1 MPKYILYCRKSTDEK
16 DKQVLSIEAQIA
28 ELREFAIRE
37 KLEIVATFS
46 ESKTAKT
53 PGRPIFQKVLKM
65 IESGEADAILS
76 WHPDRLARNSID
88 GGYLIY
94 LLDTGKLLD
103 LKFPSF
109 WFDNTPQGKFMLN
122 LAFGQ
127 SKYYVD
133 NLSENV
139 KRGLR
144 QKIRNGV
151 WPSQA
156 PYGYL
161 NNKNTRGIELDPE
174 KSKVVRKAFEIF
186 AKEKVSF
193 TDIVNFLYRGGITK
207 RNGQKVNI
215 TRVHT
220 MLTNQFYIG
229 IMHFNGE
236 YFEGKHD
243 QFISRKLFNQVQKK
257 LELKGTSKY
266 KSHDHAF
273 SGLMRCGECGATIT
287 AESHTK
293 HYKNGNDQ
301 TFTYYRCTKKLKP
314 CSQPYLEES
323 KLKDQLVGFIASAA
337 LPKRWGKDWLNWLER
352 DRLIEQQ
359 SAQESLTRL
368 KSEIQTIDGK
378 LNLLLDSYLDGT
390 IDSQTYKSKKNEL
403 FVSKQN
409 LEDKIAKTEGGG
421 SHWLEPMEE
430 FINCALQAQ
439 KIARPNTAGDEL
451 RSFAKN
457 IGSNFFLKDKQLR
470 IEYKKPFAS
479 LRAAALARATLSEAD
494 DLLLSVTPAGIEPA
508 IFWMKTRC
516 PRPLDDGAKG
526 VGPVGLEP
534 TTASLKGN
542 CSTIELRTQTAIF
555 YHFQPRTTISRP

>member
-28 ELREFAIRE
+28 ELQEFAIRE

-46 ESKTAKT
+46 ESKTAKI
-53 PGRPIFQKVLKM
+53 PGRPVFKEVLKK
-65 IESGEADAILS
+65 IESGDADAILS
-76 WHPDRLARNSID
+76 WHPDRLARNSVD

-161 NNKNTRGIELDPE
+161 NNKNTRGIELDRE
-174 KSKVVRKAFEIF
+174 KSKVVKKAFEIF
-186 AKEKVSF
+186 AKEKVSY
-193 TDIVNFLYRGGITK
+193 TDISLLLAKGGIHK
-207 RNGQKVNI
+207 RNGKPIGVSQ
-215 TRVHT
+215 VHK

-229 IMHFNGE
+229 IMSYNGE

-243 QFISRKLFNQVQKK
+243 QFISRKLFNQVQKR
-257 LELKGTSKY
+257 LELKGTSKF
-266 KSHDHAF
+266 KGHDFAF

-293 HYKNGNDQ
+293 HYKNGTNQ

-314 CSQPYLEES
+314 CSQPYLEEA
-323 KLKDQLVGFIASAA
+323 KLKDQLIGYISSAA

-352 DRLIEQQ
+352 DKLVEQQ
-359 SAQESLTRL
+359 SAQESLEKFRG
-368 KSEIQTIDGK
+368 EIQTIDGK

-390 IDSQTYKSKKNEL
+390 IDTSTYKSKKNEL
-403 FVSKQN
+403 FVSRQS

-421 SHWLEPMEE
+421 SHWLEPMTE
-430 FINCALQAQ
+430 FIDCALQAQ

-451 RSFAKN
+451 CSYAKN
-457 IGSNFFLKDKQLR
+457 IGSNFFLKDKQLQ
-470 IEYKKPFAS
+470 IEYKKPYAS
-479 LRAAALARATLSEAD
+479 LRAAALARATIPAD
-494 DLLLSVTPAGIEPA
+494 ADFSQCVTPPGVEPG
-508 IFWMKTRC
+508 F
-516 PRPLDDGAKG
+516 LG
-526 VGPVGLEP
+526 
-534 TTASLKGN
+534 
-542 CSTIELRTQTAIF
+542 
-555 YHFQPRTTISRP
+555 

>member
-16 DKQVLSIEAQIA
+16 DKQVLSIEAQIT

-37 KLEIVATFS
+37 KLEIVATFQ
-46 ESKTAKT
+46 ESRTAKT
-53 PGRPIFQKVLKM
+53 PGRPIFKEILKK

-76 WHPDRLARNSID
+76 WHPDRLARNSVD

-156 PYGYL
+156 PYGYV
-161 NNKNTRGIELDPE
+161 NDKNTRGIKLDPE
-174 KSKVVRKAFEIF
+174 KSKIVKKAFEIF

-193 TDIVNFLYRGGITK
+193 TDVSLLLAKGGITK
-207 RNGQKVNI
+207 RSGKPVGVSQ
-215 TRVHT
+215 VHK

-229 IMHFNGE
+229 IMSYNHE
-236 YFEGKHD
+236 YFEGNHD
-243 QFISRKLFNQVQKK
+243 QFISRKLFNAVKKK
-257 LELKGTSKY
+257 LELKGTSKF
-266 KSHDHAF
+266 KAHDFAF

-287 AESHTK
+287 AETHTK
-293 HYKNGNDQ
+293 HYKNGTNQ

-314 CSQPYLEES
+314 CSQPYLEET
-323 KLKDQLVGFIASAA
+323 KLKDQLIGLVSSAA

-352 DRLIEQQ
+352 DKLIEQQ
-359 SAQESLTRL
+359 SVRESLANL
-368 KSEIQTIDGK
+368 KLEMQTIVGK

-390 IDSQTYKSKKNEL
+390 IDPQTYKQKKNEL
-403 FVSKQN
+403 FTEKQS

-421 SHWLEPMEE
+421 SHWLEPMAE
-430 FINCALQAQ
+430 FIHCALQAQ
-439 KIARPNTAGDEL
+439 KIARPNTAGEEL

-457 IGSNFFLKDKQLR
+457 IGSNYFLKDRQLQ

-479 LRAAALARATLSEAD
+479 LRAAALARASVPAHLENS
-494 DLLLSVTPAGIEPA
+494 LIVTPAGVEPA
-508 IFWMKTRC
+508 ISWMRTKC
-516 PRPLDDGAKG
+516 PGPLDDGAK
-526 VGPVGLEP
+526 VVNL
-534 TTASLKGN
+534 
-542 CSTIELRTQTAIF
+542 I
-555 YHFQPRTTISRP
+555 

>member
-1 MPKYILYCRKSTDEK
+1 LYCRKSTDEK
-16 DKQVLSIEAQIA
+16 DKQVLSIEAQVA
-28 ELREFAIRE
+28 ELMEFAIRE

-46 ESKTAKT
+46 ESKTAKS
-53 PGRPIFQKVLKM
+53 PGRPIFKEVLTK

-161 NNKNTRGIELDPE
+161 NNKLTKGIEVDQE
-174 KSKVVRKAFEIF
+174 KSKVVKKAFEIF
-186 AKEKVSF
+186 SKEKVSF
-193 TDIVNFLYRGGITK
+193 TDIVNLLYRGGITK

-236 YFEGKHD
+236 YFEGKHE
-243 QFISRKLFNQVQKK
+243 QFINRRRK
-257 LELKGTSKY
+257 
-266 KSHDHAF
+266 H
-273 SGLMRCGECGATIT
+273 
-287 AESHTK
+287 
-293 HYKNGNDQ
+293 
-301 TFTYYRCTKKLKP
+301 P
-314 CSQPYLEES
+314 
-323 KLKDQLVGFIASAA
+323 
-337 LPKRWGKDWLNWLER
+337 
-352 DRLIEQQ
+352 
-359 SAQESLTRL
+359 
-368 KSEIQTIDGK
+368 
-378 LNLLLDSYLDGT
+378 
-390 IDSQTYKSKKNEL
+390 
-403 FVSKQN
+403 
-409 LEDKIAKTEGGG
+409 
-421 SHWLEPMEE
+421 
-430 FINCALQAQ
+430 
-439 KIARPNTAGDEL
+439 
-451 RSFAKN
+451 
-457 IGSNFFLKDKQLR
+457 
-470 IEYKKPFAS
+470 PF
-479 LRAAALARATLSEAD
+479 
-494 DLLLSVTPAGIEPA
+494 
-508 IFWMKTRC
+508 
-516 PRPLDDGAKG
+516 
-526 VGPVGLEP
+526 
-534 TTASLKGN
+534 
-542 CSTIELRTQTAIF
+542 
-555 YHFQPRTTISRP
+555 

>member
-1 MPKYILYCRKSTDEK
+1 MYCRKSTDEK
-16 DKQVLSIEAQIA
+16 DKQVLSIEAQVA
-28 ELREFAIRE
+28 ELMEFAIRE

-46 ESKTAKT
+46 ESKTAKS
-53 PGRPIFQKVLKM
+53 PGRPIFKEVLTK

-161 NNKNTRGIELDPE
+161 NNKLTKGIEVDQE
-174 KSKVVRKAFEIF
+174 KSKVVKKAFEIF
-186 AKEKVSF
+186 SKEKVSF
-193 TDIVNFLYRGGITK
+193 TDIVNLLYRGGITK

-236 YFEGKHD
+236 YFEGKHE
-243 QFISRKLFNQVQKK
+243 QFISRKLFNTVKKK
-257 LELKGTSKY
+257 LEQKGISKF
-266 KSHDHAF
+266 KSHDFAF
-273 SGLMRCGECGATIT
+273 SGLMRCGECSACIT
-287 AESHTK
+287 AETPTK
-293 HYKNGNDQ
+293 HYKHGGTQ
-301 TFTYYRCTKKLKP
+301 IFKYYRCTKKLKP
-314 CSQPYLEES
+314 CSQPYLEET
-323 KLKDQLVGFIASAA
+323 KLKDQLIGFVSSAT
-337 LPKRWGKDWLNWLER
+337 LPQAWRKNWLTWLER
-352 DRLIEQQ
+352 DRILDQQ
-359 SAQESLTRL
+359 SSESSLI
-368 KSEIQTIDGK
+368 KHKYDIQTIDSK

-390 IDSQTYKSKKNEL
+390 IDSQTYKQKKNEL
-403 FVSKQN
+403 FTSKQS
-409 LEDKIAKTEGGG
+409 LESKIAKTKAGG
-421 SHWLEPMEE
+421 SSWLEPMTE
-430 FINCALQAQ
+430 FVHCALQAQ
-439 KIARPNTAGDEL
+439 KVARPDTPSEDL
-451 RSFAKN
+451 RIFAKN
-457 IGSNFFLKDKQLR
+457 IGSNYFLKDKQLVG
-470 IEYKKPFAS
+470 ELKKPFAS
-479 LRAAALARATLSEAD
+479 LRAWAGARATDPKISENFCK
-494 DLLLSVTPAGIEPA
+494 VTPAGIEPA
-508 IFWMKTRC
+508 IFWMRTKC
-516 PRPLDDGAKG
+516 PGPLDDGAMDSI
-526 VGPVGLEP
+526 V
-534 TTASLKGN
+534 SD
-542 CSTIELRTQTAIF
+542 
-555 YHFQPRTTISRP
+555 Y

>member
-1 MPKYILYCRKSTDEK
+1 MNVVKYILYCRKSTDEK

-28 ELREFAIRE
+28 ELQELAIRE

-46 ESKTAKT
+46 ESKTAKSH
-53 PGRPIFQKVLKM
+53 GRPIFKEVLNK

-161 NNKNTRGIELDPE
+161 NNKITKGIELDPE
-174 KSKVVRKAFEIF
+174 KSKVVRKAFETF

-193 TDIVNFLYRGGITK
+193 TDIVNLLYRGGITK
-207 RNGQKVNI
+207 KNGQRVNI

-220 MLTNQFYIG
+220 TLTNQFYIG

-236 YFEGKHD
+236 YFEGKHE
-243 QFISRKLFNQVQKK
+243 QFISRKLFNTVKKK
-257 LELKGTSKY
+257 LEQKGVSKF
-266 KSHDHAF
+266 KFHDFAF
-273 SGLMRCGECGATIT
+273 SGLMRCGECGACIT
-287 AESHTK
+287 AETHTK
-293 HYKNGNDQ
+293 HYKHGGVQ
-301 TFTYYRCTKKLKP
+301 IFKYHRCTKKLKP
-314 CSQPYLEES
+314 CSQPYLEET
-323 KLKDQLVGFIASAA
+323 KLKDQLIGFVSSAT
-337 LPKRWGKDWLNWLER
+337 LPNAWRKNWLNWLER
-352 DRLIEQQ
+352 DRVLDQQ
-359 SAQESLTRL
+359 SAQTLL
-368 KSEIQTIDGK
+368 IKIKFDIQTIDGK

-390 IDSQTYKSKKNEL
+390 IDSQTYKDKKDQL
-403 FVSKQN
+403 FTEKKG
-409 LEDKIAKTEGGG
+409 LEEKIAKTKSGG
-421 SHWLEPMEE
+421 SSWLEPMTE
-430 FINCALQAQ
+430 FVHCALQAQ
-439 KIARPNTAGDEL
+439 KVARPDTPSEDL
-451 RSFAKN
+451 RIFAKN
-457 IGSNFFLKDKQLR
+457 IGSNYFLKDKQLTG
-470 IEYKKPFAS
+470 ELKKPFAS
-479 LRAAALARATLSEAD
+479 LRAWAGARATDPKVSENFCK
-494 DLLLSVTPAGIEPA
+494 VTPAGFEPA
-508 IFWMKTRC
+508 IFWMRTKC
-516 PRPLDDGAKG
+516 PRPLDDGAMR
-526 VGPVGLEP
+526 PWAL
-534 TTASLKGN
+534 LYQI
-542 CSTIELRTQTAIF
+542 IEAKRA
-555 YHFQPRTTISRP
+555 

>member
-28 ELREFAIRE
+28 ELKEFAIRE

-46 ESKTAKT
+46 ESKTAKI
-53 PGRPIFQKVLKM
+53 PGRLIFQQVLKM
-65 IESGEADAILS
+65 VESGEADAILS

-94 LLDTGKLLD
+94 LLDCGKLID

-133 NLSENV
+133 NLSKNV

-161 NNKNTRGIELDPE
+161 NNKNTRGIEIDQE
-174 KSKVVRKAFEIF
+174 KTKVVRKAFEIF
-186 AKEKVSF
+186 AKEKVLF
-193 TDIVNFLYRGGITK
+193 TDVSLLLAKGGITK
-207 RNGQKVNI
+207 RSGKPVGISQ
-215 TRVHT
+215 VHK

-229 IMHFNGE
+229 IMSYNGE
-236 YFEGKHD
+236 YFEGSHD

-257 LELKGTSKY
+257 LEQKGKSKF
-266 KSHDHAF
+266 KGHDFAF

-287 AESHTK
+287 AETHTK
-293 HYKNGNDQ
+293 HYKHGGTQ
-301 TFTYYRCTKKLKP
+301 TFKYYRCTKKLKP
-314 CSQPYLEES
+314 CSQPYLEEA
-323 KLKDQLVGFIASAA
+323 KLKDQLIGFITSAA
-337 LPKRWGKDWLNWLER
+337 LPKRWGKDWLKWLEE
-352 DRLIEQQ
+352 DKIKEQQ
-359 SAQESLTRL
+359 SARDSLTNL

-390 IDSQTYKSKKNEL
+390 IDSQTYKSKKNQL
-403 FVSKQN
+403 FVGKQVV
-409 LEDKIAKTEGGG
+409 EDKIAKTEGVG

-430 FINCALQAQ
+430 FIHCALQAQ
-439 KIARPNTAGDEL
+439 KIARPNTAGEEL

-457 IGSNFFLKDKQLR
+457 IGSNFFLKDKQLQ
-470 IEYKKPFAS
+470 IEYKKPYAS
-479 LRAAALARATLSEAD
+479 LRAAALARASVPAHLENS
-494 DLLLSVTPAGIEPA
+494 LIVTPAGVEPA
-508 IFWMKTRC
+508 ISWMRTKC
-516 PRPLDDGAKG
+516 PGPLDDGAAYR
-526 VGPVGLEP
+526 LCLA
-534 TTASLKGN
+534 ASLV
-542 CSTIELRTQTAIF
+542 R
-555 YHFQPRTTISRP
+555 

>member
-1 MPKYILYCRKSTDEK
+1 VKYILYCRKSTDEK

-28 ELREFAIRE
+28 ELQEFATRE
-37 KLEIVATFS
+37 RLEIVATFS
-46 ESKTAKT
+46 ESRTAKS
-53 PGRPIFQKVLKM
+53 PGRPIFKEVLTK
-65 IESGEADAILS
+65 IESGESDAILS

-161 NNKNTRGIELDPE
+161 NNKLTKGIEVDPE
-174 KSKVVRKAFEIF
+174 KSKVVRKAFETF

-193 TDIVNFLYRGGITK
+193 TDVSLILVKGGIHK
-207 RNGQKVNI
+207 RSGKPVGISQIHK
-215 TRVHT
+215 

-229 IMHFNGE
+229 IMSYNHE
-236 YFEGKHD
+236 YFEGKHEV
-243 QFISRKLFNQVQKK
+243 FISRKLFNTVKKK
-257 LELKGTSKY
+257 LEQKGVSKF
-266 KSHDHAF
+266 KSHDFAF
-273 SGLMRCGECGATIT
+273 SGLMRCGECGACIT
-287 AESHTK
+287 AETHTK
-293 HYKNGNDQ
+293 HYKHGGIQ
-301 TFTYYRCTKKLKP
+301 TFKYYRCTKKLKF
-314 CSQPYLEES
+314 CSQPYLEET
-323 KLKDQLVGFIASAA
+323 KLKDQLIGFVSSAT
-337 LPKRWGKDWLNWLER
+337 LPYAWRKNWLNWLER
-352 DRLIEQQ
+352 DKVLDQQ
-359 SAQESLTRL
+359 SAESSLVKL
-368 KSEIQTIDGK
+368 KFDIQTIDGK

-390 IDSQTYKSKKNEL
+390 IDSQTYKQKKNEL
-403 FVSKQN
+403 FTLKLN
-409 LEDKIAKTEGGG
+409 LESKIAKINGGG
-421 SHWLEPMEE
+421 SNWLEPMEE

-439 KIARPNTAGDEL
+439 KVARPDTPGEEL

-457 IGSNFFLKDKQLR
+457 IGLYYD
-470 IEYKKPFAS
+470 P
-479 LRAAALARATLSEAD
+479 
-494 DLLLSVTPAGIEPA
+494 
-508 IFWMKTRC
+508 MK
-516 PRPLDDGAKG
+516 
-526 VGPVGLEP
+526 
-534 TTASLKGN
+534 
-542 CSTIELRTQTAIF
+542 RTVKIQ
-555 YHFQPRTTISRP
+555 